1 MSRFRVGPGFLVTA
15 AFIGPGTIV
24 TASRAGAGY
33 GAALLWAV
41 LFSVIATVVLQNMG
55 GAGGPRR
62 AAGPRRG
69 HPRQPAE
76 PALARAAALG
86 LIAVTI
92 LIGNAAFQ
100 TGNLLGASIGLDLL
114 TGLPKGLLVGIIG
127 GLAGALLMTGT
138 YKTIQ
143 NALVALVGLMS
154 VVFLLVAILTAPDLG
169 DLVSGLLVPRIPSGA
184 LLTVLALI
192 GTTVVSYNLFL
203 HASATLER
211 WPNAERND
219 DNLVESRRD
228 TLFSVALGGLI
239 TASVVVAASP
249 LLGQGAEA
257 ANAATVAARLEPLLG
272 RAAPLFFGIGLFAAG
287 LTSAITA
294 PLAAAYAAGGAMG
307 WGSDLKS
314 GRFRLL
320 WAFVLLTGMFCGIF
334 LGASPY
340 QIILLAQAGNGIVLP
355 LTLVLLLIV
364 ANRRAIMGKYPQ
376 LAARQCAR
384 RAGGAGDL
392 VALPHPV
399 GPHPR
404 PRRVAPGRP
413 GPPVAVGP
421 RAAGVAGQ
429 PGTAPVRP
437 DRRPLAPS
445 LPAVPGEFAST
456 QFEDTG
462 SEFRTN
468 SGRKRKSR
476 PQPLISACRRDEYG
490 GERGI
495 HPAREVDAM
504 EFGTGRTIR
513 RIAGLTATAL
523 IGAVGSGASSALG
536 PAPERPDRIS

>member
-41 LFSVIATVVLQNMG
+41 LFSVIATVVLQNMAARVG
-55 GAGGPRR
+55 LAG
-62 AAGPRRG
+62 RRG
-69 HPRQPAE
+69 LAE
-76 PALARAAALG
+76 AIRDSLQNPLARAAALG

-114 TGLPKGLLVGIIG
+114 TGLPQGLLVGIIG

-154 VVFLLVAILTAPDLG
+154 VVFLLIAILTAPDLG
-169 DLVSGLLVPRIPSGA
+169 DLVSGLFVPRIPSGA

-364 ANRRAIMGKYPQ
+364 ANRRAIMGKYRNSRLANVLGALVVLVISSLSLIQ
-376 LAARQCAR
+376 LARILGL
-384 RAGGAGDL
+384 AG
-392 VALPHPV
+392 
-399 GPHPR
+399 
-404 PRRVAPGRP
+404 
-413 GPPVAVGP
+413 
-421 RAAGVAGQ
+421 
-429 PGTAPVRP
+429 
-437 DRRPLAPS
+437 
-445 LPAVPGEFAST
+445 
-456 QFEDTG
+456 
-462 SEFRTN
+462 
-468 SGRKRKSR
+468 
-476 PQPLISACRRDEYG
+476 
-490 GERGI
+490 
-495 HPAREVDAM
+495 
-504 EFGTGRTIR
+504 
-513 RIAGLTATAL
+513 
-523 IGAVGSGASSALG
+523 
-536 PAPERPDRIS
+536 

>member
-41 LFSVIATVVLQNMG
+41 LFSVIATVVLQNMAARVG
-55 GAGGPRR
+55 LAG
-62 AAGPRRG
+62 RRG
-69 HPRQPAE
+69 LAE
-76 PALARAAALG
+76 AIRDSLQNPLARAAALG

-114 TGLPKGLLVGIIG
+114 TGLPQGLLVGIIG

-169 DLVSGLLVPRIPSGA
+169 DLVSGLFVPRIPSGA

-364 ANRRAIMGKYPQ
+364 ANRRAIMGKYRNSRLANVLGALVVLVISSLSLIQ
-376 LAARQCAR
+376 LARILGL
-384 RAGGAGDL
+384 AG
-392 VALPHPV
+392 
-399 GPHPR
+399 
-404 PRRVAPGRP
+404 
-413 GPPVAVGP
+413 
-421 RAAGVAGQ
+421 
-429 PGTAPVRP
+429 
-437 DRRPLAPS
+437 
-445 LPAVPGEFAST
+445 
-456 QFEDTG
+456 
-462 SEFRTN
+462 
-468 SGRKRKSR
+468 
-476 PQPLISACRRDEYG
+476 
-490 GERGI
+490 
-495 HPAREVDAM
+495 
-504 EFGTGRTIR
+504 
-513 RIAGLTATAL
+513 
-523 IGAVGSGASSALG
+523 
-536 PAPERPDRIS
+536 

>member
-41 LFSVIATVVLQNMG
+41 LFSVIATVVLQNMAARVG
-55 GAGGPRR
+55 LAG
-62 AAGPRRG
+62 RRG
-69 HPRQPAE
+69 LAE
-76 PALARAAALG
+76 AIRDSLQNPLARAAALG

-169 DLVSGLLVPRIPSGA
+169 DLVSGLFVPRIPSGA

-219 DNLVESRRD
+219 DNLAESRRD

-364 ANRRAIMGKYPQ
+364 ANRRAIMGKYRNSRLANVLGALVVLVISSLSLIQ
-376 LAARQCAR
+376 LARILGL
-384 RAGGAGDL
+384 AG
-392 VALPHPV
+392 
-399 GPHPR
+399 
-404 PRRVAPGRP
+404 
-413 GPPVAVGP
+413 
-421 RAAGVAGQ
+421 
-429 PGTAPVRP
+429 
-437 DRRPLAPS
+437 
-445 LPAVPGEFAST
+445 
-456 QFEDTG
+456 
-462 SEFRTN
+462 
-468 SGRKRKSR
+468 
-476 PQPLISACRRDEYG
+476 
-490 GERGI
+490 
-495 HPAREVDAM
+495 
-504 EFGTGRTIR
+504 
-513 RIAGLTATAL
+513 
-523 IGAVGSGASSALG
+523 
-536 PAPERPDRIS
+536 

>member
-41 LFSVIATVVLQNMG
+41 LFSVIATVVLQNMAARVG
-55 GAGGPRR
+55 LAG
-62 AAGPRRG
+62 RRG
-69 HPRQPAE
+69 LAE
-76 PALARAAALG
+76 SIRDSLQNPLARTAALG

-114 TGLPKGLLVGIIG
+114 TGLPQGLLVGIIG

-154 VVFLLVAILTAPDLG
+154 VVFLLIAILTAPDLG
-169 DLVSGLLVPRIPSGA
+169 DLVSGLFVPRIPSGA

-320 WAFVLLTGMFCGIF
+320 WGFVLLTGMFCGIF

-364 ANRRAIMGKYPQ
+364 ANRRAIMGKYRNSRLANVLGALVVLVISSLSLIQ
-376 LAARQCAR
+376 LARILGL
-384 RAGGAGDL
+384 AG
-392 VALPHPV
+392 
-399 GPHPR
+399 
-404 PRRVAPGRP
+404 
-413 GPPVAVGP
+413 
-421 RAAGVAGQ
+421 
-429 PGTAPVRP
+429 
-437 DRRPLAPS
+437 
-445 LPAVPGEFAST
+445 
-456 QFEDTG
+456 
-462 SEFRTN
+462 
-468 SGRKRKSR
+468 
-476 PQPLISACRRDEYG
+476 
-490 GERGI
+490 
-495 HPAREVDAM
+495 
-504 EFGTGRTIR
+504 
-513 RIAGLTATAL
+513 
-523 IGAVGSGASSALG
+523 
-536 PAPERPDRIS
+536 

>member
-41 LFSVIATVVLQNMG
+41 LFSVIATVVLQNMAARVG
-55 GAGGPRR
+55 LAG
-62 AAGPRRG
+62 RRG
-69 HPRQPAE
+69 LAE
-76 PALARAAALG
+76 AIRDSLQNPLARAAALG

-154 VVFLLVAILTAPDLG
+154 VVFLLIAILTAPDLG

-320 WAFVLLTGMFCGIF
+320 WGFVLLTGMFCGIF

-364 ANRRAIMGKYPQ
+364 ANRRAIMGKYRNSRLANVLGALVVLVISSLSLIQ
-376 LAARQCAR
+376 LARILGL
-384 RAGGAGDL
+384 AG
-392 VALPHPV
+392 
-399 GPHPR
+399 
-404 PRRVAPGRP
+404 
-413 GPPVAVGP
+413 
-421 RAAGVAGQ
+421 
-429 PGTAPVRP
+429 
-437 DRRPLAPS
+437 
-445 LPAVPGEFAST
+445 
-456 QFEDTG
+456 
-462 SEFRTN
+462 
-468 SGRKRKSR
+468 
-476 PQPLISACRRDEYG
+476 
-490 GERGI
+490 
-495 HPAREVDAM
+495 
-504 EFGTGRTIR
+504 
-513 RIAGLTATAL
+513 
-523 IGAVGSGASSALG
+523 
-536 PAPERPDRIS
+536 